1 LAAQIVDFK
10 VWGNSGTS
18 KCDSHLSRL
27 NSRRFCDG
35 GNLGINWFN
44 NRTSDLSVQKLVVY
58 DRNEFSNLLLDL
70 SYYQNSFIVRHFI
83 FNYSRI
89 Q

>member
-1 LAAQIVDFK
+1 
-10 VWGNSGTS
+10 
-18 KCDSHLSRL
+18 
-27 NSRRFCDG
+27 
-35 GNLGINWFN
+35 LGINWFN